1 MIGRRRLD
9 EELARRS
16 LGRFASHV
24 QSSLEHTVFHRNYYR
39 LLDEFA
45 RGRIRR
51 LMVSVPP
58 QHGKSMGASQL
69 LPAYLLGIDPDL
81 RVCIGSYSFSL
92 ARRFGLGVQRIIG
105 SDPYRGVFPATFL
118 KGMNSAASGGNS
130 IRTADEFDIVDAN
143 GGLRLVGREGSLTGS
158 RVDVMILDDLY
169 KDHMEAN
176 SPLIR
181 DNTWEWYTSVVRTRM
196 HNRSREAVI
205 FTRWHED
212 DLIGRLSRSERIIDL
227 TDFAQLDGLD
237 PAVWVRV
244 NFEALKTGEPTMVD
258 PRQTGEPL
266 WPSRHSAGLLLER
279 QRLDPAVFEALYQG
293 CPVTREGLLY
303 GEFRTYDTLP
313 ERIVRTG
320 NYTDTADTGTDMLC
334 SVCYAVD
341 GEGAVYVTD
350 LIYTDRPMEETEREV
365 ARMLVAN
372 NIRAAHIESNNGG
385 RGFARAV
392 ERITGPGVVRSFHQS
407 AGKEARILTN
417 ASAVCA
423 SILMPRGWQ
432 VRWPGFAA
440 ELASFRRNFRA
451 NAHDDAADTLTGIVE
466 KELYQQGSR
475 IRRVGFFA

>member
-143 GGLRLVGREGSLTGS
+143 GGLRLVGCEGSLTGS

-176 SPLIR
+176 SPLVR
-181 DNTWEWYTSVVRTRM
+181 DNTWKWYTSVVRTRM
-196 HNRSREAVI
+196 HNRSREAVV
-205 FTRWHED
+205 FTRWHGVIAEFSIRMGD
-212 DLIGRLSRSERIIDL
+212 DG
-227 TDFAQLDGLD
+227 
-237 PAVWVRV
+237 AV
-244 NFEALKTGEPTMVD
+244 
-258 PRQTGEPL
+258 
-266 WPSRHSAGLLLER
+266 
-279 QRLDPAVFEALYQG
+279 LYQG
-293 CPVTREGLLY
+293 GELDTGFSKETTGQDSSVRGQAVSEEQTVSKTSESESSGGETASVTVDSDENRRTSVAKTSTDSSSDEETTVTTDGDESRTTTVSKTSSGESSDRTVSEKSGQTDVTDNKSSSLSVSERS
-303 GEFRTYDTLP
+303 GRSSREFRPATDAQRNLIM
-313 ERIVRTG
+313 RRSLADADVLLAKAVR
-320 NYTDTADTGTDMLC
+320 YMVRHADLFPGFD
-334 SVCYAVD
+334 
-341 GEGAVYVTD
+341 
-350 LIYTDRPMEETEREV
+350 PREV
-365 ARMLVAN
+365 RPAG
-372 NIRAAHIESNNGG
+372 I
-385 RGFARAV
+385 
-392 ERITGPGVVRSFHQS
+392 ITGFS
-407 AGKEARILTN
+407 
-417 ASAVCA
+417 
-423 SILMPRGWQ
+423 
-432 VRWPGFAA
+432 
-440 ELASFRRNFRA
+440 
-451 NAHDDAADTLTGIVE
+451 TLDSGGLW
-466 KELYQQGSR
+466 K
-475 IRRVGFFA
+475 